1 MPAHDFTVH
10 VDADELVQRDLAA
23 VLARAV
29 TSAGAAAAR
38 PEATAL
44 DAAHHGARD
53 GRQAARRRSER
64 DHADRASSSAGNRS
78 YVFRRS

>member
-1 MPAHDFTVH
+1 MPAPDFTVH
-10 VDADELVQRDLAA
+10 VDRDELAQRDLAA
-23 VLARAV
+23 GLARTV
-29 TSAGAAAAR
+29 TAAATTGR

-64 DHADRASSSAGNRS
+64 DRADRASSSAGSRS